1 MKIGVL
7 LKQVP
12 VSESMLRLNSSAQWI
27 EEESVN
33 FEMNESDSYAL
44 EEALQIVEK
53 NNSDGEVVV
62 LSMGP
67 ERAKKIIREALAK
80 GAQRGIHILE
90 NVPFETDP
98 FVVARIFEKI
108 VSEEKFD
115 LVLGGLQ
122 SDDLNTGQ
130 TGVILGALSKMST
143 ATLVMATELNGDKI
157 RVKRELESGW
167 YQWITL
173 PLPAALTIQS
183 GINQPRYAS
192 LKGIMGAK
200 KKEIKSFDKQELM
213 SGVEALQVMDKI
225 YVQKKAKRTEMIEGN
240 VDQMVSRLVEIL
252 KNDVKV
258 L

>member
-12 VSESMLRLNSSAQWI
+12 GSESTLRINSTEDWI
-27 EEESVN
+27 EEDSVN

-44 EEALQIVEK
+44 EEALQIIEK
-53 NNSDGEVVV
+53 NDSGGEVVV

-67 ERAKKIIREALAK
+67 DRTQKIIREALAK
-80 GAQRGIHILE
+80 GAHRGIHIQE
-90 NVPFETDP
+90 NPPFETDP
-98 FVVARIFEKI
+98 FVVSGIFSKI
-108 VSEEKFD
+108 VTEENFD
-115 LVLGGLQ
+115 LLLCGLQ

-130 TGVILGALSKMST
+130 TGVILGTMNEMST
-143 ATLVMATELNGDKI
+143 ATLVMATELTGDKI

-167 YQWITL
+167 YQWVTL

-200 KKEIKSFDKQELM
+200 KKEIKSFDKTDLM
-213 SGVEALQVMDKI
+213 SGIEALQRMEKI
-225 YVQKKAKRTEMIEGN
+225 YVQKKDKQTEMIEGN
-240 VDQMVSRLVEIL
+240 ADQMVDRLVEIL